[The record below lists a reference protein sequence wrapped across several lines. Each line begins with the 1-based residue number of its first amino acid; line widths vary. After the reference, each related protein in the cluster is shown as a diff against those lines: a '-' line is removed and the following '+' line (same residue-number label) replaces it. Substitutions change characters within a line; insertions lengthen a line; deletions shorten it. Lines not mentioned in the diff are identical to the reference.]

1 MNNTIAALSI
11 AALVLSGCAG
21 RKPNP
26 VAEIQPGDASLT
38 CQQLR
43 SEVQVNNQAIFGLI
57 GEKKKSQG
65 GNIVAGVG
73 AVIFLPALFF
83 MNVKGAA
90 GDEARAYQRRNQ
102 GLISRYNAKSCK
114 PAIKTM
120 TDADYVKAQQAA
132 KEQKATGEQDTM

>member
-1 MNNTIAALSI
+1 MNKTIAALSI
-11 AALVLSGCAG
+11 SALILSGCAG

-26 VAEIQPGDASLT
+26 VAEVQPGDATLT

-65 GNIVAGVG
+65 GNVAAGVG

-83 MNVKGAA
+83 LNVKGAA
-90 GDEARAYQRRNQ
+90 GEEARAYQRRNQ
-102 GLISRYNAKSCK
+102 GLIARYNAKSCK
-114 PAIKTM
+114 PEIKTM
-120 TDADYVKAQQAA
+120 TDADYMKAQKAA
-132 KEQKATGEQDTM
+132 REQKDAEQPDEM